1 MEKET
6 VISRSPAETEETGRK
21 LARRLRPGDVV
32 AMTGGLGM
40 GKTQF
45 IRGVARGAGYKGPVT
60 SPTFTL
66 VHEYPGPVPVYHFD
80 MYRISNWDELES
92 TGFFDY
98 LGAGGICA
106 VEWSE
111 NIWEALPPDAWVVQI
126 ARGGDE
132 HSRIITI
139 DRGIGHEDT
148 GH

>member
-1 MEKET
+1 MEN
-6 VISRSPAETEETGRK
+6 VISHSPAQTEAAG
-21 LARRLRPGDVV
+21 RRLGRQLRRGDFV
-32 AMTGGLGM
+32 ALTGGLGM

-45 IRGVARGAGYKGPVT
+45 IRGLARGLGYAGAVT

-98 LGAGGICA
+98 LGAGGVCA

-111 NIWEALPPDAWVVQI
+111 NIWEALPSDAYVVHI
-126 ARGGDE
+126 ARGADE
-132 HSRIITI
+132 HSRLITI
-139 DRGIGHEDT
+139 DRGIGHEDS